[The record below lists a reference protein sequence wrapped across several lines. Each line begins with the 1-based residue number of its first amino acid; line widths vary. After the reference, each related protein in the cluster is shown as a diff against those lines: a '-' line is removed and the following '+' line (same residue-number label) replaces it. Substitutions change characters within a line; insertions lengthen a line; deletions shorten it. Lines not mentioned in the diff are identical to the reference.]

1 MSLLSTETITQGL
14 QHVKEQIKKAREEDV
29 FFEMDLQNWIS
40 MIEKFKQEL
49 KTASLSNNVKEDKS
63 TLVF

>member
-14 QHVKEQIKKAREEDV
+14 QYVKEKRKKAREEGD

-40 MIEKFKQEL
+40 IIEKFKQEL
-49 KTASLSNNVKEDKS
+49 KTAS
-63 TLVF
+63 